1 MGRRDSQGDD
11 RGGEVPRSPSAF
23 RDAIDDQIARLRAG
37 VARPHSMISSRVR
50 RHPVHRPPAA
60 RSWFVP
66 QPASILQIEMQGD
79 GTSSSSTIS
88 VAAVSI
94 AAISIT
100 TEAIDDAADRLAAFQ
115 VHDLRGDLRKRRR
128 ALRECRAVRRDGDA
142 RLLPERMIGRQGLL
156 LTDSIQDIGHIVLGL
171 MLVSSGLVGESTAAF
186 GLYATGAIA
195 MFFGAISLYQLGSFS
210 VGYLGN
216 TGVQISSAG
225 CWFHLALAAICMV
238 CGKMNTS
245 SKQLFHE

>member
-1 MGRRDSQGDD
+1 MA
-11 RGGEVPRSPSAF
+11 PR
-23 RDAIDDQIARLRAG
+23 
-37 VARPHSMISSRVR
+37 
-50 RHPVHRPPAA
+50 
-60 RSWFVP
+60 
-66 QPASILQIEMQGD
+66 
-79 GTSSSSTIS
+79 
-88 VAAVSI
+88 I
-94 AAISIT
+94 AATSALVLG
-100 TEAIDDAADRLAAFQ
+100 AI
-115 VHDLRGDLRKRRR
+115 
-128 ALRECRAVRRDGDA
+128 
-142 RLLPERMIGRQGLL
+142 LLLLGTLGFVTNPMIGRQGLL